1 MLLEWQSGGGRCGGG
16 GGGAGEVIHIHTQ
29 CFSKRVTDIPNT
41 MIFFKFRVP
50 GGAEMHFQ

>member
-1 MLLEWQSGGGRCGGG
+1 MLLEWQSGGGRWWGG